1 MKRTSGKRWISLVLA
16 LCLCLLVG
24 CGGKQTGYDPLK
36 GVETRMITDSAGRQ
50 VEIPAEIT
58 RIAPSGSTAQMILM
72 PVAYD
77 LLVGLSSSPSTAQM
91 SYFPEEMRD
100 LPTFGQFYGSKA
112 NLNMESL
119 IAAQPQLII
128 DLGDAK
134 DSIAKDMDTIQK
146 QTGIP
151 TIFIEADLDDMAAAY
166 RTLGDILGRQEQA
179 EELAQFIDRTVTMA
193 QTNAAK
199 IPEVS
204 ATQGALRHRIH
215 GPCLQRSRVRTGG
228 RHRPC
233 GGGERHH
240 PGRSYQPGRRYHRQS
255 GGGIRR
261 GAGCYSAVLRRPLRY
276 PDGRGLGG
284 PHRRAAGAVLRDT
297 GPALRLDEFPAV
309 GEPGAGHLVAG
320 ESAVPP
326 AV

>member
-166 RTLGDILGRQEQA
+166 RTLGDILGRQEQ
-179 EELAQFIDRTVTMA
+179 T
-193 QTNAAK
+193 
-199 IPEVS
+199 
-204 ATQGALRHRIH
+204 ALSPWPR
-215 GPCLQRSRVRTGG
+215 PTPQRSRSLSDSRCSSAPDPRALPAT
-228 RHRPC
+228 
-233 GGGERHH
+233 
-240 PGRSYQPGRRYHRQS
+240 QPGPYRRTS
-255 GGGIRR
+255 
-261 GAGCYSAVLRRPLRY
+261 STLW
-276 PDGRGLGG
+276 GR
-284 PHRRAAGAVLRDT
+284 
-297 GPALRLDEFPAV
+297 
-309 GEPGAGHLVAG
+309 
-320 ESAVPP
+320 
-326 AV
+326 